1 VRFWDSSALVA
12 LIVEQ
17 AGTARVRGLR
27 GEDVEM
33 VAWVL
38 SDVEIRSAMERL
50 RRDGVLTSEQAR
62 IDLEDS
68 RRVWEQVRV
77 IDLVDA
83 VKRRAM
89 RLLSVHALRA
99 ADALQLG
106 AALLVADDD
115 AHSLELVTL
124 DARLAEAAHREGFRV
139 LP

>member
-1 VRFWDSSALVA
+1 MRFWDSSALVA

-17 AGTARVRGLR
+17 AGTERVRGLR
-27 GEDVEM
+27 REDFEM
-33 VAWVL
+33 VVWVL
-38 SDVEIRSAMERL
+38 SDVEIRSAIERL

-68 RRVWEQVRV
+68 HRVWEQVRV

-89 RLLSVHALRA
+89 RLLSVHALRS

-106 AALLVADDD
+106 AALLVADND
-115 AHSLELVTL
+115 ADSLELVTL
-124 DARLAEAAHREGFRV
+124 DARLAEAARREGFRV

>member
-1 VRFWDSSALVA
+1 MRFWDSSALVA
-12 LIVEQ
+12 LIIEQ
-17 AGTARVRGLR
+17 AGTASVRGLR
-27 GEDVEM
+27 AEDVEM

-38 SDVEIRSAMERL
+38 SDVEIRSAIERL
-50 RRDGVLTSEQAR
+50 RRDGVLTPEQAR

-68 RRVWEQVRV
+68 HRVWEQVRV

-89 RLLSVHALRA
+89 RLLSVHALRS

-115 AHSLELVTL
+115 AHGLELVTL
-124 DARLAEAAHREGFRV
+124 DARLTEAARREGFRV